1 MIFRHSDDEC
11 RIVAR
16 DDPALERIGNGN
28 CCGSKKNGSDEK
40 SHGERSHD
48 LTNKRDLYFGH

>member
-1 MIFRHSDDEC
+1 MIARHCDFKN
-11 RIVAR
+11 RVVAG
-16 DDPALERIGNGN
+16 DNLAFKRIGEDNR
-28 CCGSKKNGSDEK
+28 CGSKKNRSDEK